1 MLPAQDHKRIGEGDT
16 GPNTGGM
23 GAYAPVSIATD
34 AVIEIARQRVF
45 EPVLRAM
52 RDDDRTFRGLLYA
65 GLILT
70 AEGPAVIEFNARFG
84 DPETQ
89 ALLPLLDSPLLDP
102 LLEVARG
109 GSLAGATLQWKPAAA
124 LTTVLA
130 SPGYPDASNKGLPI
144 RIPADLEADGDV
156 IVFHAGS
163 RRDDSRMLTDGGR
176 VLAVT
181 AMAPTLR
188 QAAERSRTAAA
199 AIEFDGRQFRRDI
212 GWRELERH
220 AGTA

>member
-1 MLPAQDHKRIGEGDT
+1 MLTPD
-16 GPNTGGM
+16 
-23 GAYAPVSIATD
+23 
-34 AVIEIARQRVF
+34 
-45 EPVLRAM
+45 
-52 RDDDRTFRGLLYA
+52 
-65 GLILT
+65 
-70 AEGPAVIEFNARFG
+70 GPAVIEFNARFG

-109 GSLAGATLQWKPAAA
+109 GSLAGATLQWKPVAA

-130 SPGYPDASNKGLPI
+130 SPGYPDASHTGLPI
-144 RIPADLEADGDV
+144 RIPADIEADGDV

-163 RRDDSRMLTDGGR
+163 RRDDSRILTDGGR

-181 AMAPTLR
+181 AIAPTLR

-199 AIEFDGRQFRRDI
+199 AIEFDGCQFRRDI
-212 GWRELERH
+212 GWRELARH